1 MKMFRSQERSFKTQ
15 IVNVMPT
22 HPLQRIEPAD
32 NPLLLKNLRLV
43 LVGEL
48 TSDD

>member
-32 NPLLLKNLRLV
+32 NPQHSKDGVAGLGYDLP
-43 LVGEL
+43 
-48 TSDD
+48 TAA